1 MINGIGIRRFRLF
14 MSRLQSGSF
23 LLIPTG
29 GEKQPESENSERKT
43 K

>member
-1 MINGIGIRRFRLF
+1 MITGLGFPVYRFS
-14 MSRLQSGSF
+14 MDRLQSGSF
-23 LLIPTG
+23 LFIPTG